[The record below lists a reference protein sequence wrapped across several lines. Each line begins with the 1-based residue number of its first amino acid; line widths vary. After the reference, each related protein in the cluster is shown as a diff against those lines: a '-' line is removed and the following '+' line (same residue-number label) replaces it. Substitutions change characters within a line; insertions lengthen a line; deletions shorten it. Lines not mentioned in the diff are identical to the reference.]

1 MASSF
6 PGAIDSFTNPLASSP
21 LNSPSHAAQHQD
33 INDAVNKIETYMGLV
48 FVKSKLIT
56 SATSATDLD
65 DCFSSLYTNYKV
77 MYSFEGNTTGYVE
90 MRLRTTGSLD
100 TSPWYSNCTRTQA
113 NSTTATV
120 SNFNG
125 NTAFIVTDGLTQTT
139 RGSIELY
146 NPQTASNAYANH
158 QSSGLGATAYQYT
171 GGTYHS
177 SASSFTGLRFFS
189 SSAGFTFTGTITVF
203 GYRK

>member
-1 MASSF
+1 MPVPNFSVNEVLTSS
-6 PGAIDSFTNPLASSP
+6 AMN
-21 LNSPSHAAQHQD
+21 
-33 INDAVNKIETYMGLV
+33 AVGLWL
-48 FVKSKLIT
+48 VKTQTIS
-56 SATSATDLD
+56 SATSGTDLD
-65 DCFSSLYTNYKV
+65 DCFSSNYTDYRIV
-77 MYSFEGNTTGYVE
+77 YSFNGNSNGYVE
-90 MRLRTTGSLD
+90 MRLRSGGTTD

-125 NTAFIVTDGLTQTT
+125 NTAFILTDGLTQTT
-139 RGSIELY
+139 RGCIDLF
-146 NPQTASNAYANH
+146 NPQTSTNAFASH
-158 QSSGLGATAYQYT
+158 SSTGLGATAYQYT

-189 SSAGFTFTGTITVF
+189 STAGFTFTGTIRVY